1 MVAWREKKLFPQR
14 SMKSLLTLLLWGLWL
29 PGLAFG
35 QINFS
40 LAQEDQIDLA
50 KLEISKADFLAF
62 AQKEVEEKKPG
73 LGTYGI
79 VELDACRYKVNGRPL
94 AELRTSEGKPILLLS
109 TPSCAQLV
117 IEKALNQGT
126 DFAAQKMSDYERR
139 RCVVTLSSLFRPM
152 MEYYTIH
159 HELMAQSCPTCEAQE
174 KRRLDTIGHYKGKLG
189 QFCGPGTKAVE
200 GFLLDLSRTLDQAFA
215 QKVRAQKP

>member
-1 MVAWREKKLFPQR
+1 
-14 SMKSLLTLLLWGLWL
+14 MKSLLTLLLWGLWL
-29 PGLAFG
+29 PGLALG

-40 LAQEDQIDLA
+40 LAQEDQVDLN

-62 AQKEVEEKKPG
+62 AQKEVAEKKPG

-79 VELDACRYKVNGRPL
+79 VELDACRYPVKGRPL
-94 AELRTSEGKPILLLS
+94 SELRTPEGKPIRLLS
-109 TPSCAQLV
+109 TPACDQVV
-117 IEKALNQGT
+117 IEKVLNQGT
-126 DFAAQKMSDYERR
+126 NFAAQKMSDYERR

-174 KRRLDTIGHYKGKLG
+174 KRRLDTITHYKGKLA
-189 QFCGPGTKAVE
+189 QFCGPGTQAVE
-200 GFLLDLSRTLDQAFA
+200 GFLQELSLTLDQAFA
-215 QKVRAQKP
+215 QKVRGLKP